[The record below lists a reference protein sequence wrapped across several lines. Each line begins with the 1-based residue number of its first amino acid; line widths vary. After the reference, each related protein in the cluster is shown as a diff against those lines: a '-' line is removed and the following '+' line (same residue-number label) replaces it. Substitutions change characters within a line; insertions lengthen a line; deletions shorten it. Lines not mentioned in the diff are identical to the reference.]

1 MKFREPKTIIRNLF
15 NKYAKVVDNVVYAEK
30 IFVINA
36 VVNYIY
42 RDSDKNKV
50 DKDELMFFGEAIDR
64 YLKNEVDI
72 SFKNGSINVTEPKT
86 RGE

>member
-1 MKFREPKTIIRNLF
+1 MKFRDPKTIIRNLF
-15 NKYAKVVDNVVYAEK
+15 NKYAKIDGNVVHAEK
-30 IFVINA
+30 IFIINSI
-36 VVNYIY
+36 VNYIY
-42 RDSDKNKV
+42 RDSEKNKV

-72 SFKNGSINVTEPKT
+72 RWKNGKLVITEPKT

>member
-1 MKFREPKTIIRNLF
+1 MKFRDPKTIIRNLF
-15 NKYAKVVDNVVYAEK
+15 NKYAKIEENVVHAEK
-30 IFVINA
+30 IFIINSVI
-36 VVNYIY
+36 NYIY

-72 SFKNGSINVTEPKT
+72 RWKNGKLIITEPKT